1 MEVRNISNYPVT
13 IEGHRIESDESVE
26 VDLDRERLDSV
37 KRLVFEEADDDTDDD
52 DADDSSKPKEKQEKE
67 GDE

>member
-1 MEVRNISNYPVT
+1 MKIRNISNYPVT
-13 IEGHRIESDESVE
+13 IEGHRIESDESAE

-37 KRLVFEEADDDTDDD
+37 KRLILEEADDDTDDD
-52 DADDSSKPKEKQEKE
+52 DADDTSKPKEKQEKE

>member
-1 MEVRNISNYPVT
+1 MKVRNISNYPVT
-13 IEGHRIESDESVE
+13 IEGRRIESDESAE

-37 KRLVFEEADDDTDDD
+37 NRLVLEEADDDTDAD
-52 DADDSSKPKEKQEKE
+52 DADDKSKPKEKQEKD